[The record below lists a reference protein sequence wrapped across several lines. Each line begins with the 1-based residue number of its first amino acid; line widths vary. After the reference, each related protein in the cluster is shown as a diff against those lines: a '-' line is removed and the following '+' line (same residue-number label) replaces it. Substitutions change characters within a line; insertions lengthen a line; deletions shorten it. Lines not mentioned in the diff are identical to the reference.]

1 MYECFPCTY
10 IWVSCGCLG
19 PVGVRTRIWRMR
31 TGIPD
36 DCLPPYGCRELNPGP
51 AWEHPVVFIAEPS
64 LLTLGK
70 SLSSLPLFGSK
81 SECLSITENKTM
93 WGSTER
99 GKKLFSFNCIFSFRK
114 NLFTS
119 VGPSPF
125 SLSSKALRS
134 RSRSHILSCGQG
146 SVLTRL
152 LTSTVN
158 LEIPLFGT
166 AGPTCFK
173 SYNNYQGP
181 LPYYELVRGSEML
194 KVVRV
199 P

>member
-1 MYECFPCTY
+1 MFATIRLPGTEPRS
-10 IWVSCGCLG
+10 SCVRAPSCLH
-19 PVGVRTRIWRMR
+19 RRAIS
-31 TGIPD
+31 PD
-36 DCLPPYGCRELNPGP
+36 
-51 AWEHPVVFIAEPS
+51 A
-64 LLTLGK
+64 
-70 SLSSLPLFGSK
+70 SLPLFDSK

-93 WGSTER
+93 LGSAER
-99 GKKLFSFNCIFSFRK
+99 GKKLFSLNCIFLFRK

-119 VGPSPF
+119 MGPSPF

-134 RSRSHILSCGQG
+134 RSRSHVLSCSQG
-146 SVLTRL
+146 SVPTRL

-158 LEIPLFGT
+158 LETPLFGT

-173 SYNNYQGP
+173 SYYNYQGP
-181 LPYYELVRGSEML
+181 LPYYGLVRSPEML